1 MIDFKAAP
9 TRRGVIAGLAA
20 TMLLSARAWAGAPAR
35 ATLPPADQAQ
45 LDKIQAYLNGIKTV
59 TGKFEQTNPDGGVS
73 TGTVWLSRPGKMRFD
88 YDPPTKLQVVCDGE
102 FIEVNDKAAGDI
114 QYLPVRDTP
123 AWLILRDGITLSGDV
138 TVTKFEHG
146 PKVFRVTATQSK
158 DESDSSLTMV
168 FAEDPLALKQWTVV
182 DPEGRATTVALVD
195 LRDTGTVAADTF
207 VLPDRSSAEKRGR
220 GR

>member
-1 MIDFKAAP
+1 MIDFKTAP
-9 TRRGVIAGLAA
+9 TRRGVIAGLGLSV
-20 TMLLSARAWAGAPAR
+20 LLSRQAWASAPAR
-35 ATLPPADQAQ
+35 ANLPAADQAQ

-123 AWLILRDGITLSGDV
+123 AWLILRDGIALSGDV

-146 PKVFRVTATQSK
+146 PKVFRVTAVQSK

-168 FAEDPLALKQWTVV
+168 FGEDPLALKQWMVV
-182 DPEGRATTVALVD
+182 DPEGRTTTVALVD
-195 LRDTGTVAADTF
+195 LRDTGTIAADTF

>member
-1 MIDFKAAP
+1 MTEFKATP
-9 TRRGVIAGLAA
+9 TRRSVIAGLAV
-20 TMLLSARAWAGAPAR
+20 TVLVCRQAWASAPAR
-35 ATLPPADQAQ
+35 AALPPADQAE
-45 LDKIQAYLNGIKTV
+45 LDKIQTYLNGIKTV

-88 YDPPTKLQVVCDGE
+88 YDAPAKLQIVCDGE

-138 TVTKFEHG
+138 TVTKFERG
-146 PKVFRVTATQSK
+146 PKVFRVTAVQSK

-168 FAEDPLALKQWTVV
+168 FADEPLALKQWTVV

-195 LRDTGTVAADTF
+195 LRDTGSVAADTF
-207 VLPDRSSAEKRGR
+207 VLPDRSSAERRGR